1 MATLS
6 LETWAVITL
15 VSLGGVTAVLHTL
28 ARYLQSEREL
38 HDLRI
43 RVQEVRAG
51 YARRLAELAAR
62 SGEVIEVAPITDQP
76 ETVGSI
82 GPSHLRNAA

>member
-51 YARRLAELAAR
+51 YASRLAELAAR
-62 SGEVIEVAPITDQP
+62 SGEVIEVAPINEQP

-82 GPSHLRNAA
+82 GPSHFRNAA